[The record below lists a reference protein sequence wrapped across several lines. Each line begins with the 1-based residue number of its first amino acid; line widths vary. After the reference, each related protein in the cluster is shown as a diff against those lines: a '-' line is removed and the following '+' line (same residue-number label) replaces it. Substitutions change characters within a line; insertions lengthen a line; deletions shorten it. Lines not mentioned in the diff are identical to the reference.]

1 MKLRL
6 SIREPL
12 GSFVLDLWLSSNAE
26 ALGLFGPSGSGKT
39 TALEVVAGWR
49 SPAFA
54 QVEIDGRVL
63 IDTAQGVSLP
73 PDRRGVGYV
82 PQDVLLF
89 PHWNVFRNVTAG
101 VRRRGP
107 SDPALPDQALVGR
120 ALDVL
125 ELNDLRR
132 RDVASLSGGERQRV
146 ALARALCS
154 RPDVLLLDEP
164 LGALDRPLRRR
175 ILPYLVR
182 AREEFGVPMLFVSHD
197 ATEVEAV
204 CDEVAVLRA
213 GRVVAQGPPAE
224 VFASAEGS
232 RAVGPDLENVV
243 RGEVSEVDEGTAT
256 VVLAGGV
263 ALIVPRSGLM
273 PGVHALVAVRS
284 DDVLIATRRPEGLS
298 ARNVLPAR
306 VLDVSERGGEVLLR
320 ARLGACDKVSVQ
332 LTPGA
337 VRELGLE
344 PGRDVHLV
352 IKTRACRVL
361 SSCEWR
367 PTEGYTT

>member
-1 MKLRL
+1 
-6 SIREPL
+6 
-12 GSFVLDLWLSSNAE
+12 
-26 ALGLFGPSGSGKT
+26 
-39 TALEVVAGWR
+39 
-49 SPAFA
+49 
-54 QVEIDGRVL
+54 
-63 IDTAQGVSLP
+63 
-73 PDRRGVGYV
+73 VGYV

-89 PHWNVFRNVTAG
+89 PHWNVFRNVTCG
-101 VRRRGP
+101 VRRRGRP
-107 SDPALPDQALVGR
+107 DPTLVGR
-120 ALDVL
+120 ALEVL

-132 RDVASLSGGERQRV
+132 RPVAALSGGERQRV

-154 RPDVLLLDEP
+154 RPEVLLLDEP

-204 CDEVAVLRA
+204 CDEVAVLRE
-213 GRVVAQGPPAE
+213 GHVVAQGPPAE
-224 VFASAEGS
+224 AFATAEGL
-232 RAVGPDLENVV
+232 RTVGPDLENVV
-243 RGEVSEVDEGTAT
+243 RGEVSEVGEGTAT
-256 VVLAGGV
+256 VVLTGGV
-263 ALIVPRSGLM
+263 PLVVPRTGLA
-273 PGVHALVAVRS
+273 PGARALVAVRS

-306 VLDVSERGGEVLLR
+306 VLEVSERDGAVLLR
-320 ARLGACDKVSVQ
+320 ARLGTSDKVAVQ

-361 SSCEWR
+361 SSA
-367 PTEGYTT
+367 G